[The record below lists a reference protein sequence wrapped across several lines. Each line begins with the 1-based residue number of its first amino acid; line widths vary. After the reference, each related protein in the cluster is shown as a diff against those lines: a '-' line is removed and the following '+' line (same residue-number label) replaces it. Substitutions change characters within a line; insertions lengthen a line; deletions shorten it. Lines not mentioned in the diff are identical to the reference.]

1 MTVPSM
7 LDLVTTE
14 EATVAGAGGSSGAG
28 GEMQSDDD
36 FTIQKKKPRERV
48 MDNWETLIIGV
59 QARFVITYAM
69 GHGDIPTELRAK
81 KLMQCKLVDVTP
93 EMARRIIDQ
102 DATVA
107 QGLGNGCPRMW
118 RSPRPR
124 TRRKRRSSQR
134 SLRSLSTHLR

>member
-107 QGLGNGCPRMW
+107 QGCGGPRG
-118 RSPRPR
+118 RERGGR
-124 TRRKRRSSQR
+124 GGQARGAYAA
-134 SLRSLSTHLR
+134 

>member
-1 MTVPSM
+1 
-7 LDLVTTE
+7 
-14 EATVAGAGGSSGAG
+14 
-28 GEMQSDDD
+28 MQSDDD

-107 QGLGNGCPRMW
+107 QALGNGCPRQRLPKAWATVAQALGLGNGCPMLIN
-118 RSPRPR
+118 
-124 TRRKRRSSQR
+124 T
-134 SLRSLSTHLR
+134 